1 MSRAADRERSPER
14 RDARALRRAV
24 RSLAQLVADE
34 RGVVQTEYTI
44 VLVLVAI
51 VAALAVGALSWPL
64 LQYHRSITD
73 QVTSPVP

>member
-1 MSRAADRERSPER
+1 VSRAARRERG
-14 RDARALRRAV
+14 RDLSGRRALRRAV

>member
-1 MSRAADRERSPER
+1 MSRAARRERG
-14 RDARALRRAV
+14 RDLSGRRALRRAV

>member
-1 MSRAADRERSPER
+1 MSRAARRERG
-14 RDARALRRAV
+14 RDLSGRRALRRAV

-34 RGVVQTEYTI
+34 RGVAQTEYTI

>member
-1 MSRAADRERSPER
+1 MSRAARRERGRDLSGR
-14 RDARALRRAV
+14 RTLRRAV

-51 VAALAVGALSWPL
+51 VAALTVGALSWPL

>member
-1 MSRAADRERSPER
+1 MKARGVIAPR
-14 RDARALRRAV
+14 R
-24 RSLAQLVADE
+24 LASDE
-34 RGVVQTEYTI
+34 RGSVQTEYTI

-51 VAALAVGALSWPL
+51 VAAVAVGALSWPL

>member
-1 MSRAADRERSPER
+1 VSRAADRERSPER

-24 RSLAQLVADE
+24 RRLAQLVADE

-51 VAALAVGALSWPL
+51 IAALAVGALSWPL